1 MDRGDRGNT
10 KGYYIIDLDDN
21 CKETFIENTDSPVY
35 VKYDICE
42 LLDMTTEQLSGI
54 LTNNLVDV
62 MIEINLSNRIP
73 INQFIAKIQEIKY
86 RKIEFFTYTA
96 EGGSEVT
103 PEVNFDL
110 ASPDKFDI
118 VEIFKTYLN
127 SKEYTQTL
135 KKELVAKFFE
145 IQNRAKEDQ
154 DYA

>member
-1 MDRGDRGNT
+1 
-10 KGYYIIDLDDN
+10 
-21 CKETFIENTDSPVY
+21 
-35 VKYDICE
+35 
-42 LLDMTTEQLSGI
+42 
-54 LTNNLVDV
+54 

-96 EGGSEVT
+96 EGAADVT
-103 PEVNFDL
+103 PDVKFDL
-110 ASPDKFDI
+110 ASDDKFDI

-127 SKEYTQTL
+127 SKEYAPSL
-135 KKELVAKFFE
+135 KKDLAAKFFE